1 MGVFFTIYYQTKISF
16 VILGFQEMLAY
27 NPIKKFE
34 ICVQWDENNKPGIF
48 CDFIPRLSGR
58 CRKEKEKN
66 YVKTEG
72 MNDLLN

>member
-1 MGVFFTIYYQTKISF
+1 
-16 VILGFQEMLAY
+16 MLAY

-34 ICVQWDENNKPGIF
+34 ICLQWDETNKPGIF
-48 CDFIPRLSGR
+48 LDFIPRLSGR